1 MKMLLAGLILL
12 VTFPALVGSA
22 AATIATAAPPHAGG
36 SALLLGAAGRLP
48 RPLPIWVVHLVGG
61 LQPPRHLE
69 RQRGRLARERFCTG
83 IPHPS
88 DTQPRGDCGLPTRLG
103 L

>member
-12 VTFPALVGSA
+12 VTFPAAGGLRGRDYRDR
-22 AATIATAAPPHAGG
+22 APPHAGH
-36 SALLLGAAGRLP
+36 SALLLGATRRLP
-48 RPLPIWVVHLVGG
+48 RPLPIWLVHLVGG

-69 RQRGRLARERFCTG
+69 RQRRRLARQRFCTG
-83 IPHPS
+83 ISNPR
-88 DTQPRGDCGLPTRLG
+88 DAQPRGDCGLPTRLG